1 MIISKRI
8 STLEISLL
16 ESLFD
21 HSPDIAFFVKDQE
34 GRYVSV
40 NQSLMERYGLR
51 AKRDVMGKRI
61 NDICPGELGRQA
73 VEQDQRVL
81 RTGKSLVEHLELHW
95 AKPYRPVW
103 CLTTKV
109 AIRDSAGSV
118 VGLVGYS
125 RDLRLPL
132 ETAEVPPAFAEA
144 MAEFEQTLSS
154 EVTPA
159 WLAKR
164 SGLSNQ
170 RLTRLVKRLFGVTTG
185 QLITKTRIA
194 AGSRLLIE
202 STLSV
207 ADVAQ
212 ACGYYDQSAFTRAF
226 RSATGLSP
234 TEFSHA
240 NRKLASQ

>member
-1 MIISKRI
+1 MTIPKRPT
-8 STLEISLL
+8 TLDIALL

-21 HSPDIAFFVKDQE
+21 HSPDIAFFVKDKE
-34 GRYVSV
+34 GYYISV
-40 NQSLMERYGLR
+40 NRSLMERHGLR
-51 AKRDVMGKRI
+51 SKGEALGKRT

-81 RTGKSLVEHLELHW
+81 RTGRPLVEHLELHW
-95 AKPYRPVW
+95 ARPHRPVW

-109 AIRDSAGSV
+109 PIRDNADRV

-132 ETAEVPPAFAEA
+132 ETADIPKKFADA
-144 MAEFEQTLSS
+144 LAEFEQSLSN

-159 WLAKR
+159 WLAAR

-170 RLTRLVKRLFGVTTG
+170 RLTRLVKRLFGITPG

-194 AGSRLLIE
+194 AGSRLLLE
-202 STLSV
+202 SKLSV
-207 ADVAQ
+207 AEVAQ
-212 ACGYYDQSAFTRAF
+212 VCGYYDQSAFTRAF
-226 RSATGLSP
+226 RSATGFSP
-234 TEFSHA
+234 TEFGQA
-240 NRKLASQ
+240 NR

>member
-1 MIISKRI
+1 MIIPKRLT
-8 STLEISLL
+8 TLEIALL

-21 HSPDIAFFVKDQE
+21 HSPDIAFFVKDKE
-34 GRYVSV
+34 GLYVSV
-40 NQSLMERYGLR
+40 NQSLMERHGLKS
-51 AKRDVMGKRI
+51 KREVIGKRT

-73 VEQDQRVL
+73 VEQDERVL
-81 RTGKSLVEHLELHW
+81 RTGRPLVEHLELHW
-95 AKPYRPVW
+95 ARPYRPVW

-109 AIRDSAGSV
+109 PILDHIGKV
-118 VGLVGYS
+118 IGLVGYS

-132 ETAEVPPAFAEA
+132 SADEVPRQFAA
-144 MAEFEQTLSS
+144 ALAEFEQSLAN

-159 WLAKR
+159 WLAER

-170 RLTRLVKRLFGVTTG
+170 RLTRLVKRLFGITPG

-194 AGSRLLIE
+194 AGSRLLLE
-202 STLSV
+202 SKLTV
-207 ADVAQ
+207 AEVAQ

-226 RSATGLSP
+226 RSVTGFSP

-240 NRKLASQ
+240 NR

>member
-1 MIISKRI
+1 MTIPKRLT
-8 STLEISLL
+8 TLEIALL

-21 HSPDIAFFVKDQE
+21 HSPDIAFFVKDKE
-34 GRYVSV
+34 GLYVSV
-40 NQSLMERYGLR
+40 NHSLMERHGLKS
-51 AKRDVMGKRI
+51 KREVIGKRT

-73 VEQDQRVL
+73 VEQDERVL
-81 RTGKSLVEHLELHW
+81 RTGRPLVEHLELHW
-95 AKPYRPVW
+95 ARPYRPVW

-109 AIRDSAGSV
+109 PILDHIGKV
-118 VGLVGYS
+118 IGLVGYS

-132 ETAEVPPAFAEA
+132 SADEVPQQFAA
-144 MAEFEQTLSS
+144 ALAEFEQTLSN

-159 WLAKR
+159 WLAER

-170 RLTRLVKRLFGVTTG
+170 RLTRLVKRLFGITPG

-194 AGSRLLIE
+194 AGSRLLLE
-202 STLSV
+202 SKLTV
-207 ADVAQ
+207 AEVAQ

-226 RSATGLSP
+226 RSVTGFSP

-240 NRKLASQ
+240 NR

>member
-1 MIISKRI
+1 MTIPKRLT
-8 STLEISLL
+8 TLDIALL

-21 HSPDIAFFVKDQE
+21 HSPDIAFFVKDKE
-34 GRYVSV
+34 GYYVSV
-40 NQSLMERYGLR
+40 NQSLMDRHGLR
-51 AKRDVMGKRI
+51 SKREVIGKRT

-81 RTGKSLVEHLELHW
+81 RTGRPLVEHLELHW
-95 AKPYRPVW
+95 ARPYRPVW

-109 AIRDSAGSV
+109 PIRDGSDKV

-132 ETAEVPPAFAEA
+132 DAAEVPKEFAEA
-144 MAEFEQTLSS
+144 MAEFEQTLSN

-159 WLAKR
+159 WLATK

-170 RLTRLVKRLFGVTTG
+170 RCTRLVKRLFGITPG

-194 AGSRLLIE
+194 AGSRLLLE
-202 STLSV
+202 SKLSV
-207 ADVAQ
+207 AEVAQ

-226 RSATGLSP
+226 RSATGFSP
-234 TEFSHA
+234 TEFSQA
-240 NRKLASQ
+240 NR

>member
-1 MIISKRI
+1 MTIPKRLT
-8 STLEISLL
+8 TLEIALL

-21 HSPDIAFFVKDQE
+21 HSPDIAFFVKDKE
-34 GRYVSV
+34 GLYVSV
-40 NQSLMERYGLR
+40 NHSLMERHGLKS
-51 AKRDVMGKRI
+51 KREVIGKRT

-73 VEQDQRVL
+73 VEQDERVL
-81 RTGKSLVEHLELHW
+81 RTGRPLVEHLELHW
-95 AKPYRPVW
+95 ARPYRPVW

-109 AIRDSAGSV
+109 PILDHIGKV
-118 VGLVGYS
+118 IGLVGYS

-132 ETAEVPPAFAEA
+132 SADEVPRQFAA
-144 MAEFEQTLSS
+144 ALAEFEQTLSN

-159 WLAKR
+159 WLAER

-170 RLTRLVKRLFGVTTG
+170 RLTRLVKRLFGITPG

-194 AGSRLLIE
+194 AGSRLLLE
-202 STLSV
+202 SKLTV
-207 ADVAQ
+207 AEVAQ

-226 RSATGLSP
+226 RSVTGFSP

-240 NRKLASQ
+240 NR

>member
-1 MIISKRI
+1 MTIPKRLT
-8 STLEISLL
+8 TLEIALL

-21 HSPDIAFFVKDQE
+21 HSPDIAFFVKDKE
-34 GRYVSV
+34 GLYVSV
-40 NQSLMERYGLR
+40 NHSLMERHGLKS
-51 AKRDVMGKRI
+51 KREVIGKRT

-73 VEQDQRVL
+73 VEQDERVL
-81 RTGKSLVEHLELHW
+81 RTGRPLVEHLELHW
-95 AKPYRPVW
+95 ARPYRPVW

-109 AIRDSAGSV
+109 PILDPIGKV
-118 VGLVGYS
+118 IGLVGYS

-132 ETAEVPPAFAEA
+132 SADEVPRQFAA
-144 MAEFEQTLSS
+144 ALAEFEQTLSN

-159 WLAKR
+159 WLAER

-170 RLTRLVKRLFGVTTG
+170 RLTRLVKRLFGITPG

-194 AGSRLLIE
+194 AGSRLLLE
-202 STLSV
+202 SKLTV
-207 ADVAQ
+207 AEVAQ

-226 RSATGLSP
+226 RSVTGFSP

-240 NRKLASQ
+240 NR